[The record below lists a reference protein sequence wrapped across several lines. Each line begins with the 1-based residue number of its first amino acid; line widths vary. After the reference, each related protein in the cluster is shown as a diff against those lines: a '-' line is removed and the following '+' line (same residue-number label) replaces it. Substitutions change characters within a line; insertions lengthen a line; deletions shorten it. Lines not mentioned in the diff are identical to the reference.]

1 MPKKFGNSVFFR
13 NFVPERTNQPKMKS
27 RLSHILLLLVA
38 FAIVF
43 GKANAQGAP
52 DGLQA
57 QSAEVKALGFNHEKP
72 LCFGIDQDYPP
83 LQYLDQQQQPQGF
96 DVEFTRRLMLH
107 LGIPMD
113 FKPNTWTNIADDILK
128 NRVDLGMM
136 VYSTYRKND
145 AYFSRAVFR
154 LYYQMVTRKT
164 DKRMYGLRD
173 IEGKTFI
180 LMRSRPVIDTL
191 EASGAKVVITTDL
204 SKSMHELSE
213 GKYDALIC
221 FRYQAR
227 YLLATEHLTNL
238 VANDLALMPRE
249 YCYVSQNKAL
259 IDVINKALD
268 EVEAKGIIDEVYANV
283 KSDFGDKGIP
293 SWVWYLLGGIIIV
306 ALFIFNLQLSR
317 SRTRLKKEINRS
329 RENEIRAL
337 KSEEEARRNA
347 EEARE
352 SAELA
357 RKTEELKGIF
367 LSNVSHALRTPLNAI
382 IGFSDLLLTDQ
393 NDDIP
398 ADERRNLMGLINENG
413 LQLLHLI
420 NELLNLSDIEGKE
433 KFFNMEVTDIV
444 AEFDKYVA
452 EIRPQLHP
460 GVELVVNEPV
470 GGIRAMVDRRFMRM
484 VNMHLLENAVQ
495 HTTEGKITLSYYV
508 KQGGIYAEV
517 RDTGDGLPPQLKEN
531 IFALLN
537 DKNTYLQDETPGL
550 GLSICKAICDKM
562 GGQIGARD
570 NDIDGRGTIIWTWA
584 EVELV

>member
-1 MPKKFGNSVFFR
+1 
-13 NFVPERTNQPKMKS
+13 
-27 RLSHILLLLVA
+27 
-38 FAIVF
+38 
-43 GKANAQGAP
+43 
-52 DGLQA
+52 
-57 QSAEVKALGFNHEKP
+57 
-72 LCFGIDQDYPP
+72 
-83 LQYLDQQQQPQGF
+83 
-96 DVEFTRRLMLH
+96 
-107 LGIPMD
+107 
-113 FKPNTWTNIADDILK
+113 
-128 NRVDLGMM
+128 
-136 VYSTYRKND
+136 
-145 AYFSRAVFR
+145 
-154 LYYQMVTRKT
+154 
-164 DKRMYGLRD
+164 MYGLRD
-173 IEGKTFI
+173 IEGKTFT

-268 EVEAKGIIDEVYANV
+268 EVEAEGIIDEVYANV
-283 KSDFGDKGIP
+283 KTDFGDKGIP

-347 EEARE
+347 EEARK

>member
-57 QSAEVKALGFNHEKP
+57 QSAEVKALGFSQEKP

-145 AYFSRAVFR
+145 AYFSRPVFR

-173 IEGKTFI
+173 IEGKTFT

-227 YLLATEHLTNL
+227 YLLATEHFTNL

-259 IDVINKALD
+259 VDVINKALD
-268 EVEAKGIIDEVYANV
+268 EVEAEGIIDEVYANV
-283 KSDFGDKGIP
+283 KTDFGDKGIP

-317 SRTRLKKEINRS
+317 SRTRLKTEINRS

-347 EEARE
+347 EEARK